1 MRHGRSRLHDRSLR
15 LMNEAMSGLLLD
27 CRLRMLILLA
37 HASSCYPAAEI
48 QHHVVVERTGVRL
61 LIGDAQ
67 FRQQLQNDVRLDFEF
82 SSQLVDANFTHT

>member
-1 MRHGRSRLHDRSLR
+1 
-15 LMNEAMSGLLLD
+15 MNGAVSGLLPGH
-27 CRLRMLILLA
+27 RLRMLILLA
-37 HASSCYPAAEI
+37 GASSCHPAAEI

-61 LIGDAQ
+61 LVGDAQ

>member
-1 MRHGRSRLHDRSLR
+1 M
-15 LMNEAMSGLLLD
+15 MTSGLLPD
-27 CRLRMLILLA
+27 QRLRMLILLA
-37 HASSCYPAAEI
+37 RPSPGNPAAEI

-61 LIGDAQ
+61 LVGDAQ